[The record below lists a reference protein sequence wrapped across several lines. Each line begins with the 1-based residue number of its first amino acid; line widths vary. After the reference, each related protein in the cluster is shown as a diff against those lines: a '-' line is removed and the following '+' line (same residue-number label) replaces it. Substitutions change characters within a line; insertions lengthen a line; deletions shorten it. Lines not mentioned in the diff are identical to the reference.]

1 MPAKAEE
8 IIFSAEI
15 NEKEMRDEQLIEA
28 IERYL
33 NGEMDAEERN
43 AFEQLRSE
51 NAELDT
57 RVIEHQ
63 QFTGL
68 LKQYSERVALEKRL
82 NAIHEEIDV
91 HAIAEEVTIHPSWI
105 IQLWR
110 NHHSK
115 ISVAASIAIFA
126 VLATL
131 FFTGYL
137 NNNNSYTE
145 LSREVGRLNRSTT
158 DLKKDINA
166 IKKGTRVIA
175 APDKSRG
182 TGFAITSN
190 GLIATSFHVVN
201 GADSIYIQDV
211 AGRSFKAKAIYNDP
225 QSDVSILK
233 VIDTTFKGLGPIPY
247 TFKHSESDL
256 AENVFTFGFPQD
268 SPVYGD
274 GRLTSANGLN
284 GDTLDY
290 EISVPIN
297 PGNSGGPLLDSKGN
311 VIGIVKAKETRLEGV
326 HFALKSGYLLNAIKN
341 IPEDSLIKVP
351 VLNTENGLAKLTRQ
365 QQVKKIKPYV
375 FMVKVY

>member
-1 MPAKAEE
+1 MPAKAEKV
-8 IIFSAEI
+8 ILSAKVK
-15 NEKEMRDEQLIEA
+15 EKEMRDEQLIEA

-33 NGEMDAEERN
+33 NGEMSADERS
-43 AFEQLRSE
+43 AFDQLRRE

-57 RVIEHQ
+57 RVVEHQ

-68 LKQYSERVALEKRL
+68 LKQYGERVALEKRL
-82 NAIHEEIDV
+82 NAIHQEIDV
-91 HAIAEEVTIHPSWI
+91 HAIAEEVTVHPSWI
-105 IQLWR
+105 VQLWR
-110 NHHSK
+110 DHHSK

-131 FFTGYL
+131 FLTGYL

-158 DLKKDINA
+158 DMKKDITA
-166 IKKGTRVIA
+166 IKKGRVIA

-190 GLIATSFHVVN
+190 GLIATSYHVIS

-211 AGRSFKAKAIYNDP
+211 AGRSFKVKAIYNDP

-233 VIDTTFKGLGPIPY
+233 VIDTTFRGLGPIPY

-311 VIGIVKAKETRLEGV
+311 VIGIVKAKETRLEGM
-326 HFALKSGYLLNAIKN
+326 HFALKSSYLLNAIKN
-341 IPEDSLIKVP
+341 IPEDSLTRVP
-351 VLNTENGLAKLTRQ
+351 VLNTENSLANLTRQ

>member
-1 MPAKAEE
+1 
-8 IIFSAEI
+8 
-15 NEKEMRDEQLIEA
+15 MRDEQLIEA

-33 NGEMDAEERN
+33 NGEMSVDERN
-43 AFEQLRSE
+43 AFEQLRRE

-68 LKQYSERVALEKRL
+68 LKQYGERVALEKRL
-82 NAIHEEIDV
+82 NAIHQEIDV
-91 HAIAEEVTIHPSWI
+91 HAIAEEVTEHPSWI
-105 IQLWR
+105 VQLWR
-110 NHHSK
+110 DHHSK

-145 LSREVGRLNRSTT
+145 LKLEVGRLNRSTT
-158 DLKKDINA
+158 DIKKDVNA
-166 IKKGTRVIA
+166 IKNRNRVIA

-190 GLIATSFHVVN
+190 GLIATNYHVIS
-201 GADSIYIQDV
+201 GADSIYVQDV
-211 AGRSFKAKAIYNDP
+211 AGRSFKVKVVYNDP

-233 VIDTTFKGLGPIPY
+233 VVDSTFRNLGQVPY
-247 TFKHSESDL
+247 TFKRSESDL

-311 VIGIVKAKETRLEGV
+311 VIGIVKARETRLEGV
-326 HFALKSGYLLNAIKN
+326 HFALKSSYLLNAIKS
-341 IPEDSLIKVP
+341 IPEDSLTKVP
-351 VLNTENGLAKLTRQ
+351 VLNTENTLANLTRQ

>member
-1 MPAKAEE
+1 
-8 IIFSAEI
+8 
-15 NEKEMRDEQLIEA
+15 MRDEQLIEA

-33 NGEMDAEERN
+33 NGEMSADERN
-43 AFEQLRSE
+43 AFEQLRRE

-68 LKQYSERVALEKRL
+68 LKQYGERVALEKRL

-105 IQLWR
+105 VQLWR
-110 NHHSK
+110 DHHSK

-158 DLKKDINA
+158 DMKKDINA
-166 IKKGTRVIA
+166 IKKGNRVIA

-201 GADSIYIQDV
+201 GADSIYVQDV
-211 AGRSFKAKAIYNDP
+211 AGRSFKVKVVYNDP

-233 VIDTTFKGLGPIPY
+233 VIDTTFKNLGQIPY
-247 TFKHSESDL
+247 TFKRSESDL
-256 AENVFTFGFPQD
+256 AENVFTFGYPQD

-311 VIGIVKAKETRLEGV
+311 VIGIVRAKETRLEGM
-326 HFALKSGYLLNAIKN
+326 HFALKSSYLLNAIKS
-341 IPEDSLIKVP
+341 IPEDSLTKVP
-351 VLNTENGLAKLTRQ
+351 VLNTENTLAKLTRQ

>member
-1 MPAKAEE
+1 
-8 IIFSAEI
+8 
-15 NEKEMRDEQLIEA
+15 MRDEQLIET

-33 NGEMDAEERN
+33 NGEMSSDERN
-43 AFEQLRSE
+43 AFEQLRRE

-68 LKQYSERVALEKRL
+68 LKQYGERVELEKRL
-82 NAIHEEIDV
+82 NAIHQEIDV
-91 HAIAEEVTIHPSWI
+91 HAVAEEVTVHPSWI
-105 IQLWR
+105 VQLWR
-110 NHHSK
+110 DHHSK

-137 NNNNSYTE
+137 NNNNSYHE
-145 LSREVGRLNRSTT
+145 LGLKVDQLNQSNKNIMKSLQTMKSAQKQ
-158 DLKKDINA
+158 LP
-166 IKKGTRVIA
+166 V
-175 APDKSRG
+175 DKYRG

-190 GLIATSFHVVN
+190 GLIATAYHVIS
-201 GADSIYIQDV
+201 GADSIYVQDA
-211 AGRSFKAKAIYNDP
+211 AGRSFKVKAIYNDP

-233 VIDTTFKGLGPIPY
+233 VIDTTFRSLGQIPY
-247 TFKHSESDL
+247 TFKRSESDL
-256 AENVFTFGFPQD
+256 AENVFTYGYPQD
-268 SPVYGD
+268 SPVYND
-274 GRLTSANGLN
+274 GKLSSVNGLN

-290 EISVPIN
+290 EISVPVN
-297 PGNSGGPLLDSKGN
+297 PGSSGAPLLDSRGN

-326 HFALKSGYLLNAIKN
+326 HFALKSGFLLNAIKN
-341 IPEDSLIKVP
+341 IPEDSLTKVP
-351 VLNTENGLAKLTRQ
+351 VLNTENSLAKLTRQ

>member
-1 MPAKAEE
+1 
-8 IIFSAEI
+8 
-15 NEKEMRDEQLIEA
+15 MRDEQLIEV

-33 NGEMDAEERN
+33 NGEMTADERN
-43 AFEQLRSE
+43 TFEQLRRE

-57 RVIEHQ
+57 RVVEHQ

-68 LKQYSERVALEKRL
+68 LKQYSDRVALEKRL
-82 NAIHEEIDV
+82 NAIHQEIDV
-91 HAIAEEVTIHPSWI
+91 HAIAEEVTVHPSWI
-105 IQLWR
+105 VQLWR

-137 NNNNSYTE
+137 NNNNSYHE
-145 LSREVGRLNRSTT
+145 LGLKVDRLNQSNKNIIKSIQTIRSAQVQLPT
-158 DLKKDINA
+158 DKY
-166 IKKGTRVIA
+166 
-175 APDKSRG
+175 RG

-190 GLIATSFHVVN
+190 GLIATSYHVIS
-201 GADSIYIQDV
+201 GADSIYVQD
-211 AGRSFKAKAIYNDP
+211 ASGRSFKVKTVYSDP
-225 QSDVSILK
+225 QSDISILK
-233 VIDTTFKGLGPIPY
+233 VVDSSFRNLGQVPY
-247 TFKHSESDL
+247 TFKRSESDL
-256 AENVFTFGFPQD
+256 AENVFTYGYPQD

-311 VIGIVKAKETRLEGV
+311 IIGIVKAKETRLEGV

-341 IPEDSLIKVP
+341 IPEDSLTKVP
-351 VLNTENGLAKLTRQ
+351 VLNTENTLANLTRQ

>member
-1 MPAKAEE
+1 
-8 IIFSAEI
+8 
-15 NEKEMRDEQLIEA
+15 MRDEQLIEA

-33 NGEMDAEERN
+33 GGAMSADERI
-43 AFEQLRSE
+43 AFEQLRKE
-51 NAELDT
+51 HAEVDT
-57 RVIEHQ
+57 KVIEHQ

-68 LKQYSERVALEKRL
+68 LKQYGERVALEKRL

-91 HAIAEEVTIHPSWI
+91 HAIAEEVTVHPSWI

-110 NHHSK
+110 DHHSK

-145 LSREVGRLNRSTT
+145 LGRKVDQLNQSNKNIIKSIQSIRSAQRQ
-158 DLKKDINA
+158 LPN
-166 IKKGTRVIA
+166 
-175 APDKSRG
+175 DKYRG

-190 GLIATSFHVVN
+190 GLIATSYHVIS
-201 GADSIYIQDV
+201 GADSIYVQD
-211 AGRSFKAKAIYNDP
+211 ASGRSFKAKAIYSDP

-233 VIDTTFKGLGPIPY
+233 VIDTSFKNLGQVPY

-256 AENVFTFGFPQD
+256 AESVFTFGYPQD
-268 SPVYGD
+268 SGVFGE
-274 GRLTSANGLN
+274 GRVTSLNGLGN
-284 GDTLDY
+284 DTLNY

-297 PGNSGGPLLDSKGN
+297 PGSSGAPLLDSRGN
-311 VIGIVKAKETRLEGV
+311 IIGIVKAKETRLEGV
-326 HFALKSGYLLNAIKN
+326 HFALKSGYLLDAIKN
-341 IPEDSLIKVP
+341 IPTDSLTKTP
-351 VLNTENGLAKLTRQ
+351 VLNTQNELANLTRQ
-365 QQVKKIKPYV
+365 QQVKKLKPYV